1 MENTNTMTGK
11 PATEIVG
18 VTETQEETFSEWCD
32 KKVPFDKEK
41 SKLAGENR
49 AKEMTTHDRMDGL
62 ILISDK
68 EKIKSATKSIMIDL
82 HREGF
87 YVEDIMQ
94 FIYELARGEIK

>member
-49 AKEMTTHDRMDGL
+49 AKEMTETKKYIIKCDDCKKTIRETGDVEESYAGGRC
-62 ILISDK
+62 DK
-68 EKIKSATKSIMIDL
+68 CKEESK
-82 HREGF
+82 
-87 YVEDIMQ
+87 
-94 FIYELARGEIK
+94 